1 LEAGKEDIMR
11 SMLKLVLVAV
21 VLVSCAIF
29 SFVEGKKENA
39 QEK

>member
-1 LEAGKEDIMR
+1 LEAEKEDIMR